1 MAEYS
6 LGREVT
12 RNMAAIQCINRLFL
26 CKLFQNET
34 YGKLAVVS
42 CVYMLLMDLLLWNDL
57 S

>member
-34 YGKLAVVS
+34 YGKLGVVS